1 MSEGSSVTRENFL
14 ACSEQ
19 IGRSSPELWPEQ
31 LPGAWDMWKNCSAPG
46 TKPTKFRTDLGPS
59 DVRFVNELGQLSP
72 DQLMDYVRTLQ
83 NNVYTLGMEEGKCI

>member
-31 LPGAWDMWKNCSAPG
+31 LPGAWDMWKNVC
-46 TKPTKFRTDLGPS
+46 F
-59 DVRFVNELGQLSP
+59 FYYLS
-72 DQLMDYVRTLQ
+72 YF
-83 NNVYTLGMEEGKCI
+83 NGF